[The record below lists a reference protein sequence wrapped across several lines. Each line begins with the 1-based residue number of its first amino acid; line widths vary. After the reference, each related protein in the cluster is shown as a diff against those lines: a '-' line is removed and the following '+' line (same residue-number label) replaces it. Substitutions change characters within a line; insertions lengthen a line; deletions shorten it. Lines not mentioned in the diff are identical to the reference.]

1 MSRIEGSITDPA
13 MAHQPRQ
20 ASKRRWLDRWMA
32 LLRTIGNVQA
42 WIILTL
48 FYVLILTPFGL
59 IFRLVADPL
68 RLRRR
73 SSTWQPLER
82 RYDQMNQAIEQS

>member
-13 MAHQPRQ
+13 MAHRPHQ

-48 FYVLILTPFGL
+48 FYGLILTPFGL
-59 IFRLVADPL
+59 VFRFVADPL

-73 SSTWQPLER
+73 ASTWQSLDR
-82 RYDQMNQAIEQS
+82 HYDHMDQALEQS

>member
-1 MSRIEGSITDPA
+1 
-13 MAHQPRQ
+13 
-20 ASKRRWLDRWMA
+20 MA

-48 FYVLILTPFGL
+48 FYVLIPTPFGL